1 MVHPLP
7 DFVIIGATKSATTW
21 LLQNLQAHPDVFMP
35 DPELH
40 FFSREFE
47 RGAAWYRAQ
56 FAGAPPGRVIGEK
69 SASYLPHPAVPTRL
83 KALLPEARL
92 IVQLRNPIERAYSAY
107 CMHFRRG
114 EVGEDIEH
122 YLGDDS
128 PHAERLRAGG
138 LYFRHISRFLELFAR
153 EQLCVTLYDDL
164 DRDPAGVLNRVRQHI
179 GLATTEVGEPVI
191 ELKVKDKAEPHVPL
205 PARRLLAPLKSL
217 VQPFRDH
224 AWFRAA
230 RSTVARPIRYPA
242 LSLPVRDKLRTYYR
256 DDVCSLSDL
265 LGRDLSVWLDPPA
278 EKKETVAA

>member
-1 MVHPLP
+1 
-7 DFVIIGATKSATTW
+7 
-21 LLQNLQAHPDVFMP
+21 
-35 DPELH
+35 
-40 FFSREFE
+40 
-47 RGAAWYRAQ
+47 
-56 FAGAPPGRVIGEK
+56 
-69 SASYLPHPAVPTRL
+69 
-83 KALLPEARL
+83 
-92 IVQLRNPIERAYSAY
+92 
-107 CMHFRRG
+107 
-114 EVGEDIEH
+114 
-122 YLGDDS
+122 LGDDS

-138 LYFRHISRFLELFAR
+138 LNFRHISRFLELFAR

-205 PARRLLAPLKSL
+205 PARRLLAPFKSL

-230 RSTVARPIRYPA
+230 RSTVARPIRYPV